1 MFRNICFNEID
12 ISIYLLNSHVPWY
25 IEVWLFLSLISWML
39 KEEETSLQWKQ
50 NLKRTYIDPASDL
63 RGTWVYNLKDI
74 PI

>member
-12 ISIYLLNSHVPWY
+12 INIYLLNSHVPWY